1 MSEKKDTHWAI
12 PSNEDGHSMLQK
24 QRARDAMLHGSSWLS
39 WVVDNSLRCPNTF
52 HQSLLVGVRTQT
64 VLPCLARGD
73 RGTGHSVDGPQ
84 ESQVHRRAWMSLVSM
99 LDFLPPK
106 GLHFRAVYLTSKE
119 KEKKPL

>member
-1 MSEKKDTHWAI
+1 M
-12 PSNEDGHSMLQK
+12 
-24 QRARDAMLHGSSWLS
+24 
-39 WVVDNSLRCPNTF
+39 
-52 HQSLLVGVRTQT
+52 GVRAQT

-119 KEKKPL
+119 KEKKPLEAADPYVTVIAHSKVKGLL